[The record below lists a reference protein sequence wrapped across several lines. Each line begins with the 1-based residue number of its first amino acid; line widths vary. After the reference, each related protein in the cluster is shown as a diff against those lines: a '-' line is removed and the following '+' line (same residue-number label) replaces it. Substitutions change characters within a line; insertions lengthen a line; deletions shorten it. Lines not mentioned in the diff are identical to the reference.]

1 MKGKLLMK
9 KRVPILIIEDEEQL
23 LEMIKYNLRL
33 EGFEVYLAQDGPTG
47 IKLARKEKPEVI
59 LLDWMMEEMDG
70 LEVLSELKYDERTKD
85 IPVFMMTAKSKIGD
99 IDRAFELG
107 ADDYITK
114 PFKVM
119 QLGKIVKEKMLK
131 QTKS

>member
-1 MKGKLLMK
+1 MRIAK
-9 KRVPILIIEDEEQL
+9 
-23 LEMIKYNLRL
+23 
-33 EGFEVYLAQDGPTG
+33 
-47 IKLARKEKPEVI
+47 KLARKEKPEVI
-59 LLDWMMEEMDG
+59 LLDWMMDAMDG

-107 ADDYITK
+107 ANDYITK

-119 QLGKIVKEKMLK
+119 QLGKIVKEKLLK
-131 QTKS
+131 QTKV